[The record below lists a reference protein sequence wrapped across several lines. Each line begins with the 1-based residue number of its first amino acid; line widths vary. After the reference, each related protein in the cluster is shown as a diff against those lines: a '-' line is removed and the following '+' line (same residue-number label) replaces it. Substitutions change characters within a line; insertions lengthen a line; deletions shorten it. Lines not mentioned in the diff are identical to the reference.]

1 MKFEKFKKKI
11 KEYFKDD
18 WGGNLV
24 EYSLLIGFAL
34 FIFFIMV
41 SVITSMLGWMEEQ
54 SLTFLELINGIGE

>member
-1 MKFEKFKKKI
+1 MKFEKIKKKI
-11 KEYFKDD
+11 KEYIKNDC
-18 WGGNLV
+18 GGNLV

-41 SVITSMLGWMEEQ
+41 TVITSMLGWMEDQ

>member
-1 MKFEKFKKKI
+1 MKFEKIKKKI
-11 KEYFKDD
+11 KEYIKDD

-41 SVITSMLGWMEEQ
+41 TVITSMLGWMEDQ